1 MSRSLSVFL
10 FLATVLT
17 AYPPLQGREEL
28 TEGFEKKADLVYA
41 RAGGRDLH
49 LDLFLPWEAAGKGSF
64 PALVYIHGGGW
75 RSGSKDRF
83 HRQAAYLAKRGF
95 IGASIEYRLSREA
108 KFPAALEDAKAAV
121 RWLRANARRYNVD
134 LNRIGAVGNSAG
146 GHLAALLATTS
157 HLREFE
163 GKGGNVGFSSQVQ
176 VAAIYNA
183 PLDLVDL
190 GSRIS
195 VSEWER
201 RNPIY
206 SFLGATYHEDPDLWR
221 KASPLT
227 HVSRHSSPFLL
238 LHGTEDRVVPYPQ
251 SLVMME
257 KLKEA
262 GVPAEMFTAQDAGHS
277 FLHRGVWFLPALK
290 KLEEFFKKTLR

>member
-1 MSRSLSVFL
+1 MSRSIAVFL
-10 FLATVLT
+10 LLVAALIP
-17 AYPPLQGREEL
+17 YLPLQATEE
-28 TEGFEKKADLVYA
+28 TAEGFEKRTDLVYA

-49 LDLFLPWEAAGKGSF
+49 LDLFLPGAAVGKGPF
-64 PALVYIHGGGW
+64 PAVVYIHGGGW

-83 HRQAAYLAKRGF
+83 RRQAAYLAKRGF
-95 IGASIEYRLSREA
+95 VGASIEYRLSREA

-163 GKGGNVGFSSQVQ
+163 GKGEKAGFSSQVQ
-176 VAAIYNA
+176 VVAVFSA

-190 GSRIS
+190 GRRIS
-195 VSEWER
+195 GSEWER

-206 SFLGATYHEDPDLWR
+206 SFLGATYREDPDLWSR
-221 KASPLT
+221 ASPLT
-227 HVSRHSSPFLL
+227 YVGKHSAPFLL
-238 LHGTEDRVVPYPQ
+238 LHGTEDQVVPYPQ

-262 GVPAEMFTAQDAGHS
+262 GVPTGMFTAQGAGHS
-277 FLHRGVWFLPALK
+277 FLHRSAWFAPTLK
-290 KLEEFFKKTLR
+290 RLEEFFKTTLG